1 MCFLIFSVVLFCATF
16 FGVGF
21 LTSSALRFQLRKS
34 PTLITFLG
42 ICIAALFF
50 SIVQFFIPLN
60 ILTLICFLLTGGIGV
75 SVYFLKRAANFSNL
89 IDILKTNHFTVMTDL
104 ILLLTISIYYCSYG
118 KIFASDTLLY
128 HSSIVSWLN
137 YSKIVPGLA
146 NLHARLGMNS
156 AYLILAAG
164 IDTGFFDKYSS
175 SILPAIFLF
184 LTLKYFFELIS
195 NNLLSKNAK
204 LMIVILAV
212 WAIINLST
220 FPTLYYDLP
229 SMIFTA
235 ITFIEL
241 LLYYEEKS
249 LKPISFDV
257 IFIFAAMSFVIKQS
271 GAIMVIAVFCLGSIE
286 LIKNKSN
293 CKKITKFI
301 TIPILFGSS
310 YIIRNIIQTGYPLYP
325 LTVFGLPFKWI
336 SKDTAQ
342 FCLDAIKYWARLPGP
357 NYMNAKTNGFFYWFL
372 PWLKTNISNA
382 NSVYF
387 TATLFSF
394 ILVIK
399 NIFMLKICGKR
410 LTPFIILLSMI
421 SANIVFWFIS
431 APDFRFGSIF
441 FFLLLALSCYY
452 ARAEKSTYIL
462 LLMFT
467 INILQTQGVFWK
479 IQSVSILTKSNDF
492 FINCLCCMIIGFI
505 LYACFYQSKA
515 QKIIAVLI
523 LVFVLYNPHDGNLRK
538 KYPAKVQALPC
549 HPVELNNG
557 QNPPL
562 TVFVPNEG
570 DQTGDAELP
579 CTPYP
584 NDKLKLIE
592 PGNIKKGFYIED

>member
-1 MCFLIFSVVLFCATF
+1 MCFLIFSVVLFCAAF

-21 LTSSALRFQLRKS
+21 LASNFSKLQLRES

-204 LMIVILAV
+204 LIIVILAV

-301 TIPILFGSS
+301 TIPILFGLS

-325 LTVFGLPFKWI
+325 LTIFGLPFKWT
-336 SKDTAQ
+336 SKATAQ
-342 FCLDAIKYWARLPGP
+342 WCLDAIKYWARLPGP
-357 NYMNAKTNGFFYWFL
+357 DYMKAKTNGFFYWFL

-387 TATLFSF
+387 TATFFSF
-394 ILVIK
+394 ILAIK
-399 NIFMLKICGKR
+399 NIFIVKICRKQ
-410 LTPFIILLSMI
+410 LAHFIILLSMI

-462 LLMFT
+462 LLMFV
-467 INILQTQGVFWK
+467 INIMQTQGFFWK

-505 LYACFYQSKA
+505 LYAFFYQSKN

-538 KYPAKVQALPC
+538 KYPAKAQALPC

-562 TVFVPNEG
+562 TVYVPDIP
-570 DQTGDAELP
+570 DQIGDAELP

-592 PGNIKKGFYIED
+592 PGNIKKGFYIGD